1 MNQQGNIIKVT
12 IYGTEY
18 PIRGETDA
26 EYIKKVAAYVDQKM
40 YEVERSS
47 SAKSTVKVA
56 ILAALNIADEL
67 FREREEKQKLVK
79 QFEEK
84 IFKLSNLLNV
94 QNQGEAETTL
104 TE

>member
-1 MNQQGNIIKVT
+1 MNQQGNSIKVT

-18 PIRGETDA
+18 PVRGETDA
-26 EYIKKVAAYVDQKM
+26 EYIKKVAEYVDQKM

-84 IFKLSNLLNV
+84 IVKLSNLLNLE
-94 QNQGEAETTL
+94 NQGEAETSL